1 MNFVKKKRK
10 ESELIIIFKKIMK
23 FLLPWHANFF
33 LQTILFP
40 AIRTYLIFE
49 KKKMQKRK
57 KKST

>member
-23 FLLPWHANFF
+23 FLLLWHANFF

-49 KKKMQKRK
+49 KKMQKRK